1 MTASDARKLEIVQA
15 LYAATGAGDFDTAET
30 YLTED
35 FFITE
40 ADDLPMKGVYR
51 GRRAL
56 RDLYT
61 KVFGML
67 DVSGLD
73 VKAHCAGGDFVVT
86 VLELDFA
93 DRSIA
98 RAEICELFRF
108 RGDKVCEIK
117 PYYFDAAPVVAAVAA
132 KRRG

>member
-1 MTASDARKLEIVQA
+1 MAISDAKKLETVHA
-15 LYAATGAGDFDTAET
+15 LYAATGAGDFDSAEA
-30 YLTED
+30 YLTDD

-61 KVFGML
+61 KVFGIL
-67 DVSGLD
+67 DVSALD
-73 VKAHCAGGDFVVT
+73 VKAHCAGGDYVVT
-86 VLELDFA
+86 ILALDFA
-93 DRSIA
+93 DKSLP
-98 RAEICELFRF
+98 RAEICEVFRF
-108 RGDKVCEIK
+108 RGEKVCEIK
-117 PYYFDAAPVVAAVAA
+117 PYYFDAAPVTAAAA

>member
-15 LYAATGAGDFDTAET
+15 LYAATGVGHFDKAET
-30 YLTED
+30 YLTDD

-40 ADDLPMKGVYR
+40 ANDLPMKGVYR

-67 DVSGLD
+67 EVSNLD
-73 VKAHCAGGDFVVT
+73 VKAHCAGGDYVVT
-86 VLELDFA
+86 ILELDFA
-93 DRSIA
+93 DKTIA
-98 RAEICELFRF
+98 RAEICEVFRF
-108 RGDKVCEIK
+108 RGEKVCEIK
-117 PYYFDAAPVVAAVAA
+117 PYYFDAAPVVAAAKA
-132 KRRG
+132 KR

>member
-1 MTASDARKLEIVQA
+1 MAITDAKKLEIVHA
-15 LYAATGAGDFDTAET
+15 LYAATGVGDFDTAET
-30 YLTED
+30 YLTDD

-40 ADDLPMKGVYR
+40 AGDLPMKGVYR

-67 DVSGLD
+67 DVAGLD

-93 DRSIA
+93 DKSIA

-117 PYYFDAAPVVAAVAA
+117 PYYFDAAPVVAAARVKAL
-132 KRRG
+132 G